1 MLDAYPILSL
11 LPPLIAI
18 VLVIATKKVLIS
30 LGAGILA
37 AGLLIADFNP
47 VTMVVAIWEAI
58 LGLVWVDGEVN
69 WYTILIV
76 AFLFQLGI
84 VTALV
89 MMSGGAASFTE
100 WAAKRIK
107 TRRGAQ
113 VLTGLLG
120 MLIFIDDYFNAL
132 AVGQVARPITDR
144 YRVSRAKLAYLIDS
158 SSAPVVVLMPISS
171 WGASIIGIMTPL
183 LAASALLVTQVEAFV
198 LAAAMNYY
206 AIGALVLLWLTILWG
221 LDFGGMR
228 RQEIRA
234 ARGDGLLNDNETA
247 PAQLTD
253 DMPSHQPGAMRALLV
268 PFLVLF
274 VGVVVGMYVS
284 GGILGESW
292 GVIDTL
298 AAADV
303 GIALNVGGLAALAVS
318 AYYCIHYTKGNPE
331 FVPLTKRRGTLRGAQ
346 SMLPA
351 VLILL
356 FAWVLA
362 DLISVM
368 GTGEYLASL
377 VELMSIPATW
387 LIPAL
392 FVLAGIMAF
401 ATGTSWGAFG
411 ILLPLAGEMM
421 NAVDGG
427 DQLLIASFGAVLAGA
442 VWGDHSSPISDT
454 TILSSTG
461 AACPVG
467 THVSTQLPYAFVG
480 AVSALAGYV
489 LYALTQSGLAGLGAT
504 VVFVFAISA
513 VIRKVRPRIQEQP
526 VAVTEP
532 SQTEVRR
539 LQ

>member
-18 VLVIATKKVLIS
+18 VLVIATKKVLLS

-47 VTMVVAIWEAI
+47 VTIITTLWDAI

-84 VTALV
+84 VTAMV

-113 VLTGLLG
+113 ILTGLLG

-158 SSAPVVVLMPISS
+158 SSAPVVVLMPLSS
-171 WGASIIGIMTPL
+171 WGASIMGIMAPL
-183 LAASALLVTQVEAFV
+183 LTASALVLTQVEAFV

-206 AIGALVLLWLTILWG
+206 AIAALVLLWLTIFWG

-228 RQEIRA
+228 KQETRA
-234 ARGDGLLNDNETA
+234 ARGDGVLDPREPA
-247 PAQLTD
+247 PAQLND
-253 DMPSHQPGAMRALLV
+253 DMPTHEPGAMRALIL

-274 VGVVVGMYVS
+274 VGVIVGMYVS

-292 GVIDTL
+292 SVLDTL

-303 GIALNVGGLAALAVS
+303 AIALNVGGLAALAVA
-318 AYYCIHYTKGNPE
+318 AYYCIHYTKDNRE
-331 FVPLTKRRGTLRGAQ
+331 FIPGTKRRGTLRGVQ

-362 DLISVM
+362 DLIAVM

-377 VELMSIPATW
+377 VEIMAIPAVW

-392 FVLAGIMAF
+392 FLVAAVMAF

-411 ILLPLAGEMM
+411 ILLPIAGEMM
-421 NAVDGG
+421 NAVPGG
-427 DQLLIASFGAVLAGA
+427 DALLIASFGAVLAGA

-461 AACPVG
+461 AACPVAI
-467 THVSTQLPYAFVG
+467 HVSTQLPYALVG
-480 AVSALAGYV
+480 AIAALIGYV
-489 LYALTQSGLAGLGAT
+489 LYALTQSGLIGLGITIAL
-504 VVFVFAISA
+504 VFIISA
-513 VIRKVRPRIQEQP
+513 VIRKLRPVIQDEKI
-526 VAVTEP
+526 AITEA
-532 SQTEVRR
+532 SRA
-539 LQ
+539 

>member
-1 MLDAYPILSL
+1 MLDAYPILTL
-11 LPPLIAI
+11 LPPLLAI

-30 LGAGILA
+30 LGSGILA

-47 VTMVVAIWEAI
+47 VTMVISIWDAIV
-58 LGLVWVDGEVN
+58 GLVWVDGAMD
-69 WYTILIV
+69 WYTTLIV

-84 VTALV
+84 ITSLV

-158 SSAPVVVLMPISS
+158 SSAPVVVLMPLSS
-171 WGASIIGIMTPL
+171 WGASIMGIMGPL
-183 LAASALLVTQVEAFV
+183 LVGSTLLLTQVEAFV

-206 AIGALVLLWLTILWG
+206 AIAALVLLWLTIVWG
-221 LDFGGMR
+221 LDFGSMR
-228 RQEIRA
+228 KQELRA
-234 ARGDGLLNDNETA
+234 ARGDGLLNPNEPA
-247 PAQLTD
+247 PAQLND
-253 DMPSHQPGAMRALLV
+253 DMPSHHPGAMRALLI
-268 PFLVLF
+268 PFLILF
-274 VGVVVGMYVS
+274 IGVVVGMYVT

-292 GVIDTL
+292 GVLDTL

-303 GIALNVGGLAALAVS
+303 AIALNVGGLVALAVA
-318 AYYCIHYTKGNPE
+318 AYYCIHYTKDNTE
-331 FVPLTKRRGTLRGAQ
+331 FIPGTKRRGALRGAQ

-377 VELMSIPATW
+377 VEAMAIPAVW

-392 FVLAGIMAF
+392 FLVAAVMAF

-421 NAVDGG
+421 NAVEGG
-427 DQLLIASFGAVLAGA
+427 DALLIASFGAVLAGA

-461 AACPVG
+461 AACPVA

-480 AVSALAGYV
+480 AIAALTGYI
-489 LYALTQSGLAGLGAT
+489 LYALTQSGVAGLGLTIA
-504 VVFVFAISA
+504 VVFVVAA
-513 VIRKVRPRIQEQP
+513 VIRKIRPVIQNQP
-526 VAVTEP
+526 VVTGA
-532 SQTEVRR
+532 SQA
-539 LQ
+539 